1 MIPGGEAPP
10 PKKIF
15 LALVR
20 KNNMNIN
27 LYDSLRKIF
36 FAPIRKNNLY
46 DSRGRSPPSEKNFF
60 WRQSERIIYLYDS
73 LRNFFCTSQKE

>member
-20 KNNMNIN
+20 KNN
-27 LYDSLRKIF
+27 LYDKTREPTMNLSKEMYDFLAEPEGRREKEGVMCSYGGSL
-36 FAPIRKNNLY
+36 Y
-46 DSRGRSPPSEKNFF
+46 YCG
-60 WRQSERIIYLYDS
+60 
-73 LRNFFCTSQKE
+73 